1 MVKKAIVFVL
11 IAFIFAPFLSAKPTA
26 AFDCL
31 QLTSSSSQSDK
42 DYCKKELNEI
52 EAQLRELL
60 EKQKAQQKQ
69 TGTLKGDVA
78 YLQSQI
84 DALRAKIK
92 SRALIISQ
100 LKVDIAEKNTEI
112 KSLSQKI
119 EREHES
125 LAQLLRN
132 TNEFDN
138 ETIIHL
144 VLSDESLSNFYS
156 DLESYSSIKRAV
168 KESVDNIRG
177 IKTDTEEAKVDLE
190 KKHDA
195 ETDAKAELESAQ
207 KKVAVSEAE
216 KKKLLAISQDTE
228 VAYQQLAAE
237 KKARADK
244 IRAALF
250 PLANTTSKIDF
261 GTALAYAKEAQQKT
275 GIDPAFLLAVLTQES
290 NLGSNVGQCYLTN
303 QATGAGAGKNTGT
316 AFANVMKPMGMPGR
330 KGDVEDFLRITGKLG
345 LVWNQTPVSCPIAG
359 VGGYGGAM
367 GPAQFIPTTWTIFE
381 NRLKNTLGYDASP
394 WAPKDAFFASAMYLT
409 DLGAVGTSA
418 AAQMKA
424 ACRYYGTGGASCSYS
439 NGVMNHK
446 AKIQANIDL
455 L

>member
-1 MVKKAIVFVL
+1 MWSMYPTSNCRRELSLLRQGLTWLPLSSLRLKRRKKSRSRQISPQLKLKRKVRKTCLPVRQERKKLPARPPRNLPALLEQAGKKRKNKNKYDTIKTMVKKAIVFVL

-100 LKVDIAEKNTEI
+100 LKVDIAEKSTQI

-119 EREHES
+119 ERDHES

-177 IKTDTEEAKVDLE
+177 IKTETEEAK
-190 KKHDA
+190 
-195 ETDAKAELESAQ
+195 
-207 KKVAVSEAE
+207 
-216 KKKLLAISQDTE
+216 
-228 VAYQQLAAE
+228 
-237 KKARADK
+237 
-244 IRAALF
+244 
-250 PLANTTSKIDF
+250 
-261 GTALAYAKEAQQKT
+261 
-275 GIDPAFLLAVLTQES
+275 
-290 NLGSNVGQCYLTN
+290 
-303 QATGAGAGKNTGT
+303 
-316 AFANVMKPMGMPGR
+316 
-330 KGDVEDFLRITGKLG
+330 GD
-345 LVWNQTPVSCPIAG
+345 
-359 VGGYGGAM
+359 
-367 GPAQFIPTTWTIFE
+367 
-381 NRLKNTLGYDASP
+381 
-394 WAPKDAFFASAMYLT
+394 
-409 DLGAVGTSA
+409 
-418 AAQMKA
+418 
-424 ACRYYGTGGASCSYS
+424 
-439 NGVMNHK
+439 
-446 AKIQANIDL
+446 
-455 L
+455 